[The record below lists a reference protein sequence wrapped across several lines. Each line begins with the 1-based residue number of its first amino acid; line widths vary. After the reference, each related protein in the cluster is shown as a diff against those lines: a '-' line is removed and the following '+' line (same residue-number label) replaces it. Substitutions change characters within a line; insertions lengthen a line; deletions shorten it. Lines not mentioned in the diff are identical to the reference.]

1 MDTSSIATHIL
12 GQYTVTTSC
21 LERAIYINIT
31 NNTSYMC
38 YEGTFD
44 IAVFQTQFNIAT
56 VFKLLNKCFDG
67 TLNYKVRFE
76 LEKGTLQLLFDC
88 LMDGFLEIGFVLR
101 LYEKTGSEKEM
112 KLIAEIEELKK
123 RVTELESETDNDSVP
138 ENKDTECAASGLV
151 KISDALAEFL
161 GKEKGSVVLRREVSE
176 EIREYVK
183 RNNLGTGRFI
193 YPDTK
198 LASLL
203 VPNCEQLTY
212 FNMRHFM
219 DPHFMYLPK
228 QPQPIPNTN
237 RIYPCIDSLIGEAV
251 IDNVKYTLF
260 NVKFGERTSDKW
272 FRVELVHNMHP
283 MCKKKIPHQ
292 SQQEQD
298 NNVYLIGDITAIR
311 HLINNSYTFYNGAK
325 IVTQYPPLMYPL
337 FKMEDGRIVVQN
349 IGNRFE
355 NGGFVTC
362 ERTFET
368 RQWCDFTYLNAE
380 KVMNHFKI

>member
-1 MDTSSIATHIL
+1 
-12 GQYTVTTSC
+12 
-21 LERAIYINIT
+21 
-31 NNTSYMC
+31 MC

-56 VFKLLNKCFDG
+56 IFKLLNKCFDG
-67 TLNYKVRFE
+67 TPNYKVRFE
-76 LEKGTLQLLFDC
+76 LEKGTLQLSFDC
-88 LMDGFLEIGFVLR
+88 LVDGFLEIRFELR

-112 KLIAEIEELKK
+112 KLIAEIEKLKK
-123 RVTELESETDNDSVP
+123 RVTELESDTDNDSVQQ
-138 ENKDTECAASGLV
+138 NKDTESAASGLV

-161 GKEKGSVVLRREVSE
+161 GKEKGSMVLRREVSE
-176 EIREYVK
+176 EIREYIK

-203 VPNCEQLTY
+203 VTNGEQLTY
-212 FNMRHFM
+212 FNMQYFM
-219 DPHFMYLPK
+219 DPHFMCLPK

-237 RIYPCIDSLIGEAV
+237 RTYPCIDSVIGEAV

-260 NVKFGERTSDKW
+260 NLKFSERSTEKW
-272 FRVELVHNMHP
+272 FRVELVHNMPP

-298 NNVYLIGDITAIR
+298 KNVYLIGGITEIR
-311 HLINNSYTFYNGAK
+311 HLINGSYTFYNGAK

-337 FKMEDGRIVVQN
+337 YKMEDGRIVMQN
-349 IGNRFE
+349 IGDRFE
-355 NGGFVTC
+355 NGGYVPGG
-362 ERTFET
+362 RTFET

-380 KVMNHFKI
+380 KIMNHFKI